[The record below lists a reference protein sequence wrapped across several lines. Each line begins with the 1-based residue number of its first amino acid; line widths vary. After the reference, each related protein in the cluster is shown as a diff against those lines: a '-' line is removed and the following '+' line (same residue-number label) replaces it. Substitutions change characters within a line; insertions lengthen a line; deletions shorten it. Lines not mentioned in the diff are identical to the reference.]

1 MQIVYKI
8 IKHKRIEDYV
18 LATGHSSKLSE
29 VIRLF
34 FLKFNLNYKNYIKI
48 DKKLFRKFDI
58 RENYANIKKLRKII
72 KTNPKKKLLNLIEL
86 FN

>member
-8 IKHKRIEDYV
+8 IKHKKIEDYV
-18 LATGHSSKLSE
+18 LATGHSTKLSE

-48 DKKLFRKFDI
+48 DKKLFRKFFNI
-58 RENYANIKKLRKII
+58 ENHANIKKTRKKI